1 MGSGASLVPRACAP
15 WTESSWRCIE
25 PPIVEARTRSPSS
38 PWISNRNSVARA
50 MPPRIWNETSAP
62 ITDNTGN
69 RQLVGRSQW
78 DRLAGALQR
87 DVITL
92 ADGEGRKLAELS
104 QAIAQSI
111 DLVAT
116 DDRHQI
122 SAVVNIRLISAID
135 RLAPV
140 RSATDHCRRQD
151 AAEIAFGHQVLGIID
166 RRRHLALQ
174 TDHVADPPASG
185 RVEHCHCLIGVT
197 AARPF
202 AIDMLSGL
210 K

>member
-38 PWISNRNSVARA
+38 PWISN
-50 MPPRIWNETSAP
+50 
-62 ITDNTGN
+62 TGN
-69 RQLVGRSQW
+69 GQLIGRGQW

-92 ADGEGRKLAELS
+92 ADGEGRTLAELS

-116 DDRHQI
+116 GDRHQI
-122 SAVVNIRLISAID
+122 SSVVNIRLISAID

-140 RSATDHCRRQD
+140 RGATDHCRRQD

-166 RRRHLALQ
+166 CRRHLALQ
-174 TDHVADPPASG
+174 TDHVADPPPSG

-197 AARPF
+197 AERPL

-210 K
+210 NGRHNRLVV